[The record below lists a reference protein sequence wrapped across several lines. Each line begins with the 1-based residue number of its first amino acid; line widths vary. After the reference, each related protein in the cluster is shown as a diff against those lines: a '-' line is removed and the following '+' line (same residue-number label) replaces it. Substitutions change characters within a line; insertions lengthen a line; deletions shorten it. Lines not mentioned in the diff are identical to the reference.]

1 MRTNAQTRHAPLACT
16 NALPERGALCVQRA
30 SAQVCSE
37 QSPRPN
43 PLPPDVL
50 ELATLLRE
58 TFGPLRISGR
68 LVGKPDPEW
77 TRWPSHTAA
86 DMAPAAW
93 RAPGRR
99 EAQARCLADAL
110 TAAAVQP

>member
-1 MRTNAQTRHAPLACT
+1 MQQPDLFAPMQRRHDPPTSRIAAERVVANGTANAHRRIIAEAIRHHPGST
-16 NALPERGALCVQRA
+16 Y
-30 SAQVCSE
+30 
-37 QSPRPN
+37 
-43 PLPPDVL
+43 
-50 ELATLLRE
+50 RE
-58 TFGPLRISGR
+58 IA
-68 LVGKPDPEW
+68 DW

>member
-1 MRTNAQTRHAPLACT
+1 MSTDAELTEKLARL
-16 NALPERGALCVQRA
+16 AGRVQARGAATRA
-30 SAQVCSE
+30 LLADAEC
-37 QSPRPN
+37 
-43 PLPPDVL
+43 L
-50 ELATLLRE
+50 ELAEAARE

-68 LVGKPDPEW
+68 LVGKPDPDW
-77 TRWPSHTAA
+77 TRWPIHTAA

-110 TAAAVQP
+110 TAAAGQP

>member
-16 NALPERGALCVQRA
+16 NAPYVVGALCVQRA

-58 TFGPLRISGR
+58 TFGPLRISGT
-68 LVGKPDPEW
+68 LVGKPDPDW
-77 TRWPSHTAA
+77 TRWPRHTAA
-86 DMAPAAW
+86 DMASARPDSV
-93 RAPGRR
+93 GRKR
-99 EAQARCLADAL
+99 R
-110 TAAAVQP
+110 